1 VDTFQQDT
9 GRLIVMALRRLHKAF
24 LQNQTIPETTKQ
36 PDVLDEP
43 AASHIPRYL
52 VVHHRRRVR
61 QVSRV

>member
-1 VDTFQQDT
+1 
-9 GRLIVMALRRLHKAF
+9 MALRRLHKAF

-36 PDVLDEP
+36 PDILDEP